1 MTRVSIHAPDHT
13 LTFMVRIQWSP
24 LMEGKM
30 PVTVSMPAASRGNKR
45 SVLTEG
51 WQRLAEQSLVKAPL
65 CSEQKIEFCDV
76 AKMPIYFSN

>member
-13 LTFMVRIQWSP
+13 LTFTARIQWSP